1 MPGFR
6 RWGKSKFTRNPES
19 SFKLLAA
26 VLVITFYRQ
35 PSPATD
41 QDHTAMGRP
50 DTTRGLEEWY
60 R

>member
-26 VLVITFYRQ
+26 VLVITLYLVIKEFA
-35 PSPATD
+35 SPPP
-41 QDHTAMGRP
+41 GRP
-50 DTTRGLEEWY
+50 DTVRGLEEWY